1 MSDQF
6 LKKLKRGFNTF
17 GKALFLLAGAK
28 FGYSSGGTVTQLTD
42 KTTAVTLDTA
52 TGRIILAS
60 SALAAW
66 TTSSFTWT
74 NSFIG
79 SYDVIEW
86 NQDSGTR
93 GAYQL
98 AFDTSNGS
106 VIVYVRNTS
115 STSLSEAVAF
125 RFTVLH
131 GSQS

>member
-1 MSDQF
+1 MDLF
-6 LKKLKRGFNTF
+6 LKKLKRGFNL
-17 GKALFLLAGAK
+17 GRALFLLAGAK
-28 FGYSSGGTVTQLTD
+28 FGYVNGGTVTQLTD
-42 KTTAVTLDTA
+42 KTTAVTLDTV

-125 RFTVLH
+125 RFTVLG